1 MHALGRRIHLCPAC
15 VQTQAGQA
23 PARAH
28 LEGIMGL
35 PLRLRSSP
43 SQPAVELSARL
54 SHVVAIASH
63 AQGTSGGLGSAIAEA
78 LALEGADVVCCHRDE
93 TDLAEAEKTAAAV
106 VVRAGC

>member
-28 LEGIMGL
+28 LEGMGL
-35 PLRLRSSP
+35 PLRQRSSS
-43 SQPAVELSARL
+43 SQPAVKLSARL
-54 SHVVAIASH
+54 SRVVAIASH